1 VGVDGWIRILS
12 VGVWEE
18 IKKEKRKEERKDKR
32 ERGKREKRKYF
43 ARKGNLT
50 IEREKKRERHYRH
63 FTLLSILHS

>member
-32 ERGKREKRKYF
+32 EKEEKEKRE
-43 ARKGNLT
+43 N
-50 IEREKKRERHYRH
+50 
-63 FTLLSILHS
+63 ILHEKGI

>member
-32 ERGKREKRKYF
+32 EKEEKEKIFCTKREFDNRKRKE
-43 ARKGNLT
+43 KGKAL
-50 IEREKKRERHYRH
+50 
-63 FTLLSILHS
+63 